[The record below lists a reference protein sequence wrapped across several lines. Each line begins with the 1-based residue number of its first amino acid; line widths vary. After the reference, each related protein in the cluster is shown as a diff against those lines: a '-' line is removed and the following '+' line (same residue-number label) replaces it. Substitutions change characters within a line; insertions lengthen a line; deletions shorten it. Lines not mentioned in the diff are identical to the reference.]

1 MVTLKG
7 TVTYI
12 LLVDADMLLNNVQN
26 GPRKNYP
33 TAQERIIQYKI
44 STVSK
49 MLFIQCDPNYTPSS
63 PDLRN
68 KHVPSQ
74 VGM

>member
-12 LLVDADMLLNNVQN
+12 LLVDADMSLNNVQN
-26 GPRKNYP
+26 GLP

-68 KHVPSQ
+68 KHVPAQ

>member
-12 LLVDADMLLNNVQN
+12 LLVDADMPLNNVQN
-26 GPRKNYP
+26 GLP

-44 STVSK
+44 STISK

-68 KHVPSQ
+68 KHVPAQ